1 MSRRSLALKSLKIR
15 VVQED
20 VGGNMSQIV
29 GERSLEITYR
39 SCKQKCVSEVMDEYL
54 TDFNNLDEA
63 ATVTIHLARFQM
75 ETSLNETCVSGN
87 KTKRIISQKGLSIY
101 ELFA

>member
-1 MSRRSLALKSLKIR
+1 MKSLKIR

-39 SCKQKCVSEVMDEYL
+39 HCKQQKCISEVMVENL

-63 ATVTIHLARFQM
+63 ATVTVHLARFQT
-75 ETSLNETCVSGN
+75 ETSPNETCVSGN
-87 KTKRIISQKGLSIY
+87 QTKRVISPKGLSIY